1 MFLEEEIKTLI
12 QLLPWMESLL
22 TRLDEKIL
30 SLKKASKKSLVAY
43 LVAGDPDLDSTLEL
57 MYGFVDAGVDIL
69 EVGVPFTDP
78 IAEGPIIQAA
88 HDRALKNNTSLTDIF
103 TLIKKFREKDIDTP
117 IILMGYINTF
127 LANIKA
133 LKESHAFGS
142 DAVLIVDIPGE
153 SDLKNIGIKNTNL
166 ASISLIA
173 PTTSKDRISKICNN
187 SSGFIYYVTLRGVTG
202 SSHLNISEAESNI
215 KYIRS
220 QTSLPIFAGFGIKT
234 PDDASNLS
242 KISDGVVIGSSLV
255 EMIHNQSSQKEF
267 KKIYNYLNEISEA
280 ISL

>member
-1 MFLEEEIKTLI
+1 
-12 QLLPWMESLL
+12 MEYLL
-22 TRLDEKIL
+22 TRLDEKIF
-30 SLKKASKKSLVAY
+30 SLKNSSKKARVAY

-57 MYGFVDAGVDIL
+57 MHGFVDAGVDIL

-103 TLIKKFREKDIDTP
+103 ELIKKFREKDTDTP

-127 LANIKA
+127 LANSQA
-133 LKESHAFGS
+133 LTESHASGS

-153 SDLKNIGIKNTNL
+153 TDIKNIGIKNTNL

-202 SSHLNISEAESNI
+202 SSHLNVSEAESNI

-220 QTSLPIFAGFGIKT
+220 QTSLPVFAGFGIKT
-234 PDDASNLS
+234 TDDASNLS

-267 KKIYNYLNEISEA
+267 KKIYNYINEISEA

>member
-1 MFLEEEIKTLI
+1 
-12 QLLPWMESLL
+12 MEYPL
-22 TRLDEKIL
+22 TRLDEKIF
-30 SLKKASKKSLVAY
+30 SLKNASKKALVAY
-43 LVAGDPDLDSTLEL
+43 LVAGDPDLDSTLQL
-57 MYGFVDAGVDIL
+57 MHGFVDAGVDIL

-103 TLIKKFREKDIDTP
+103 ELIKKFREKDLDTP

-127 LANIKA
+127 LANIKVLDKSRA
-133 LKESHAFGS
+133 YGT

-153 SDLKNIGIKNTNL
+153 SDLGKIGIKNKNL

-173 PTTSKDRISKICNN
+173 PTTSRDRIPKICNN

-215 KYIRS
+215 NYIRS
-220 QTSLPIFAGFGIKT
+220 QTSLPVFAGFGIKT

-255 EMIHNQSSQKEF
+255 QMIHEQSEKKEF
-267 KKIYNYLNEISEA
+267 KKIYNYLNEMAAA
-280 ISL
+280 ITR

>member
-1 MFLEEEIKTLI
+1 
-12 QLLPWMESLL
+12 MEYPL

-30 SLKKASKKSLVAY
+30 SLKNASKKALVAY

-57 MYGFVDAGVDIL
+57 MHGFVDAGVDIL

-88 HDRALKNNTSLTDIF
+88 HDRALKNNTSLTKIF
-103 TLIKKFREKDIDTP
+103 KLVKKFREKNVDTP
-117 IILMGYINTF
+117 VILMGYINTF

-133 LKESHAFGS
+133 LEESYVSGS

-173 PTTSKDRISKICNN
+173 PTTSKDRISKICDN

-202 SSHLNISEAESNI
+202 SSNLNISEAESNI
-215 KYIRS
+215 NFIRS
-220 QTSLPIFAGFGIKT
+220 QTSLPVFAGFGIKT
-234 PDDASNLS
+234 PDDASSLS
-242 KISDGVVIGSSLV
+242 KLSDGVVIGSSLV
-255 EMIHNQSSQKEF
+255 EMINNHSRKKEF
-267 KKIYNYLNEISEA
+267 KKIYNYLNEISKA